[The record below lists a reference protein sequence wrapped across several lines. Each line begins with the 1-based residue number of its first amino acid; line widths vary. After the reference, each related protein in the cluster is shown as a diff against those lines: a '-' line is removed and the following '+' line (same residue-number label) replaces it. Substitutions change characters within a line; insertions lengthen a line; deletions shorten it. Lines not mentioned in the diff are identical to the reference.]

1 MQQLEIDGLF
11 DFATENSSIFL
22 KGNASSATIWEAYDN
37 VKATE
42 RGGVNGVLWEYF

>member
-1 MQQLEIDGLF
+1 MQQFEMDGLF

-22 KGNASSATIWEAYDN
+22 KLKASSATIWVAYDN
-37 VKATE
+37 VKAAE